1 LNSIVSAIRS
11 LGLSSLRA
19 RLNAA
24 DLSCLSAWSASRIL
38 LSRFFAGGLTLAK
51 RCPTLPQA

>member
-1 LNSIVSAIRS
+1 MGRSGAPSCVVDQLNLIVSVIRI

-24 DLSCLSAWSASRIL
+24 DLSCL
-38 LSRFFAGGLTLAK
+38 
-51 RCPTLPQA
+51 